1 MDANGNE
8 VATIAGKDE
17 HDTKFGCESG
27 AGGCRLACGAG
38 GCGSVGFEAGK
49 ELGGTQAEFAQSCKV
64 SSTAGGFDRWT
75 DAPEEGRSGT
85 DDNTPIESDPKE
97 TTDWQVAKVRRG
109 KLRQPRG
116 VSKSVQQRAE
126 ERKEIESLL
135 GTIRDV
141 RRLTPD
147 VQALVNGE
155 VMIAKFQARIQE
167 LQAGLH
173 QDCL

>member
-49 ELGGTQAEFAQSCKV
+49 ELGGTQAEFAQTCKV
-64 SSTAGGFDRWT
+64 STTAGGFDRWV
-75 DAPEEGRSGT
+75 DAPKEGRSGT
-85 DDNTPIESDPKE
+85 GDITPTVSVPKE
-97 TTDWQVAKVRRG
+97 TTDWQVAKGRRG

-116 VSKSVQQRAE
+116 DSKSVQQRADERE
-126 ERKEIESLL
+126 EVESLL
-135 GTIRDV
+135 
-141 RRLTPD
+141 
-147 VQALVNGE
+147 ALVNLPPNLRASVFGE
-155 VMIAKFQARIQE
+155 EKIAEFRARIQE
-167 LQAGLH
+167 LQAGL
-173 QDCL
+173 QQVCL